1 MINKTETAETLIL
14 EGVSIPLLITTKR
27 KLHLSFRFIDGV
39 LFVSAPLKATHKD
52 IKQALTQ
59 KSKWILKHYA
69 LSKARSLDENE
80 IRLHNHHLKVS
91 TQTGNTFSYSIT
103 EDSLNL
109 IHPGRMLST
118 TALKRFKKDY
128 SERCLNAVFEEAV
141 RETGLRPSALF
152 IKETKA
158 SHGRC
163 NSKKQI
169 TLSSKLIEQS
179 LPYIRYVC
187 IHELAHLR
195 HMNHSK
201 AFYALVKVYCPEYK
215 KLVAHTRSAP
225 L

>member
-14 EGVSIPLLITTKR
+14 EGVSIPLLITNKR
-27 KLHLSFRFIDGV
+27 KLHLSFRFIDGI
-39 LFVSAPLKATHKD
+39 LFVSAPLKATHFD

-69 LSKARSLDENE
+69 LSKARSLEDNE
-80 IRLHNHHLKVS
+80 IRLHGRRLVVS
-91 TQTGNTFSYSIT
+91 TQQGKSFSYSIS
-103 EDSLNL
+103 ENHLYI
-109 IHPGRMLST
+109 IHPGRMLPDN
-118 TALKRFKKDY
+118 ALKRFKKDY
-128 SERCLNAVFEEAV
+128 SERCLIPIFEEAV

-169 TLSSKLIEQS
+169 TLSSRLIEQS

-201 AFYALVKVYCPEYK
+201 AFYALVSVYCPDYK
-215 KLVAHTRSAP
+215 KLVAQTRSAS

>member
-14 EGVSIPLLITTKR
+14 DGVVIPLLITTKR
-27 KLHLSFRFIDGV
+27 KLHLSFRFIDGI
-39 LFVSAPLKATHKD
+39 LLVSAPLNASIAE
-52 IKQALTQ
+52 IKKALTQ
-59 KSKWILKHYA
+59 KSTWILKHHA
-69 LSKARSLDENE
+69 LSTARSLKENE
-80 IRLHNHHLKVS
+80 IRLHGRRLSVS
-91 TQTGNTFSYSIT
+91 YQRGKTFSYSIT
-103 EDSLNL
+103 ETDLVLTHSA
-109 IHPGRMLST
+109 RMLPE

-128 SERCLNAVFEEAV
+128 SERCLRLIFDEAM
-141 RETGLRPSALF
+141 RETGLRPTALV
-152 IKETKA
+152 IKETHA

-169 TLSSKLIEQS
+169 TLSSRLIEQT

-215 KLVAHTRSAP
+215 KLIAQTRSAP